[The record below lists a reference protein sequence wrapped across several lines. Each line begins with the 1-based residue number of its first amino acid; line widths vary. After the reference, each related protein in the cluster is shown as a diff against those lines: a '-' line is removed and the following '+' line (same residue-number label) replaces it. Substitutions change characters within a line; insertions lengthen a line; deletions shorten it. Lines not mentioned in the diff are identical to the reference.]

1 MVRTE
6 TDPLIE
12 SLKSYFS
19 ARKDVAFVFLFGSYA
34 KGIERNTSDLDIG
47 VYFFPRGE
55 LWELEEDVVYPTESE
70 IWGDLDALTGKEVD
84 LLILNRASA
93 RIVYTA
99 LTEGIPLA
107 VRSPSLYWTILLQ
120 AGRLLEEYLDFT
132 SSFLEVKNRSD
143 SLSSLDRERIVR
155 ILDFMKSELQDA
167 RLFASLTYEAYTT
180 QSSLRR
186 NLERWVENLV
196 SASIDIAKIL
206 LASEKHP
213 LPQTYRETLFRL
225 KTLPGFQEEWV
236 EKLSEYARLRN
247 ILAHEYIDIR
257 YRYLADFI
265 SKAEAL
271 YSTFIEATEHFL
283 TH

>member
-1 MVRTE
+1 MVRAE

-99 LTEGIPLA
+99 LTEGITLA

-155 ILDFMKSELQDA
+155 ILDFMKSELQIVH
-167 RLFASLTYEAYTT
+167 
-180 QSSLRR
+180 SS
-186 NLERWVENLV
+186 
-196 SASIDIAKIL
+196 
-206 LASEKHP
+206 
-213 LPQTYRETLFRL
+213 
-225 KTLPGFQEEWV
+225 
-236 EKLSEYARLRN
+236 KLQN
-247 ILAHEYIDIR
+247 I
-257 YRYLADFI
+257 
-265 SKAEAL
+265 S
-271 YSTFIEATEHFL
+271 
-283 TH
+283 